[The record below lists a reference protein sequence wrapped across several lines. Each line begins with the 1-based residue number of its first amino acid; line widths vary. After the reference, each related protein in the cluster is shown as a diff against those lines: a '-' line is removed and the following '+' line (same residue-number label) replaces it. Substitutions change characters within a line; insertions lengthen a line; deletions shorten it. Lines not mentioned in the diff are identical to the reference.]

1 MQAINHSLRDD
12 DLFPHLQDV
21 APEETPDV
29 TISPRQAL
37 LAVESLSPRRTT
49 TNPTASGSANKS
61 HVVSG
66 HESMAY
72 NVMGHPS
79 LGQAD
84 AGGSFRST
92 AHFSILSALG
102 TRSFQT
108 PSRSGIE
115 GSAFMKPF
123 KSPLVNTSA
132 AKDSGDSQHASSF
145 LNTVASTPI
154 RGSNSVALDPS
165 FSQVSSRSRFSTPV
179 PMRGTPMRKA
189 PAKKFVTPFKLGM
202 RLGEPGHR
210 QLKAC
215 YDAERVNTP
224 SGLSTEDASSISDG
238 SRKPTRR
245 RFFVCQD
252 GCVLDGTPDVTR
264 SSCVGQKDIG
274 FVWISAW
281 NTWPRCTRKQGNVDL
296 LLLIYLLVT
305 TI

>member
-1 MQAINHSLRDD
+1 MAFEDGAHTRAEFDSAGCMLNNAGHKPFSAFTSLGKQKNLFQPSADAMKTALKRAKRWAAEDG
-12 DLFPHLQDV
+12 DLFLHLQDD

-29 TISPRQAL
+29 TISPCPAP
-37 LAVESLSPRRTT
+37 LAVENLSPRRRTS

-84 AGGSFRST
+84 AGGSFRSA
-92 AHFSILSALG
+92 AHFSVPSALG

-123 KSPLVNTSA
+123 KSPLVIPSA

-154 RGSNSVALDPS
+154 RGSNPVALDPS

-189 PAKKFVTPFKLGM
+189 PLKKFVTPFKPGM
-202 RLGEPGHR
+202 RPGEPGHR
-210 QLKAC
+210 RLKAR

-224 SGLSTEDASSISDG
+224 PGLSTDGASSISDG

-245 RFFVCQD
+245 RFF
-252 GCVLDGTPDVTR
+252 
-264 SSCVGQKDIG
+264 
-274 FVWISAW
+274 
-281 NTWPRCTRKQGNVDL
+281 DL
-296 LLLIYLLVT
+296 SM
-305 TI
+305 